1 MLYPLKFRPILKSML
16 WGGSKLTAAGKKL
29 PRGMDPE
36 ASVGES
42 WEISGVGK
50 NVSVVSNGF
59 LKSNDLEEIV
69 EIYMGEL
76 VGDSV
81 YEKYGLEFPV
91 LIKLIDA
98 REVLSIQVH
107 PGDELALERH
117 GTRGKTEMW
126 YVIDH
131 EPGAFIYAGFKR
143 TVSRE
148 EYLAAA
154 AAGKLAGL
162 LEKYEVKKG
171 DVYYIPAGTVHAIGK
186 GILLAEIQET
196 SEITYR
202 IDDWGRTGADGK
214 PRELHTAEAAG
225 AVDLSYR
232 EDIKRTVI
240 PQAGTGRELVASPYF
255 TTNILWV
262 DGKLT
267 RDYAP
272 FDSFVAY
279 VCTEG
284 EAEIAWEGGAEKISA
299 LQSVLIPAEID
310 EITLSGKATILEV
323 HM

>member
-1 MLYPLKFRPILKSML
+1 M
-16 WGGSKLTAAGKKL
+16 
-29 PRGMDPE
+29 
-36 ASVGES
+36 
-42 WEISGVGK
+42 
-50 NVSVVSNGF
+50 SVVSNGF
-59 LKSNDLEEIV
+59 LKSNDLQEVI
-69 EIYMGEL
+69 EIYMGEA
-76 VGDSV
+76 VGDQV

-98 REVLSIQVH
+98 RDMLSIQVH
-107 PGDELALERH
+107 PGDELAMERH
-117 GTRGKTEMW
+117 GSRGKTEMW

-148 EYLAAA
+148 EYLEAVAV
-154 AAGKLAGL
+154 GKLAGL

-202 IDDWGRTGADGK
+202 IDDWGRAGTDGK
-214 PRELHTAEAAG
+214 PRELHVEEAAL

-232 EDIKRTVI
+232 EDLKRTVI
-240 PQAGTGRELVASPYF
+240 PQAGTSRELVASPYF
-255 TTNILWV
+255 TTNILWF
-262 DGKLT
+262 DGKLA
-267 RDYAP
+267 RDYATL
-272 FDSFVAY
+272 DSFVAY

-284 EAEIAWEGGAEKISA
+284 EAEITWEGGTEKISE
-299 LQSVLIPAEID
+299 LGSVLIPAEID